1 MADEI
6 DTLIAG
12 ALKIPLARVS
22 DDLGYASISEWGSLA
37 HVNLMLHLEAK
48 YGVEIDEEVMVELLS
63 VRDIKQF
70 IFENA

>member
-6 DTLIAG
+6 DALIAG
-12 ALKIPLARVS
+12 ALKIPVERIS
-22 DDLGYASISEWGSLA
+22 DDLEYGTLFEWGSLA
-37 HVNLMLHLEAK
+37 HVNLMLGLEAK

-63 VRDIKQF
+63 VRNIKQF